1 MSKVSSSRTSVLP
14 SGGIDS
20 ASSDLTEH
28 LAFEPSQ
35 RGVADGQQSGPEHGG
50 SGSICM
56 QQYASAPMDASTA
69 AAWRDLYIGMV
80 GAGAS
85 LTGLTF
91 VAIALDPHQIE
102 RTPLLRLRAANAVWC
117 FVSVM
122 FIGLAVLTPRPFT
135 TVASVAVGVGG
146 FSGAVLLSVRTIR
159 QRIFRQPHPGAT
171 VFRATGNI
179 FGFLLA
185 GVGGFSL
192 IDGEQGWVFA
202 TLALACVIM
211 LSSGIFASWLLV
223 LQIGVPSSEKP

>member
-1 MSKVSSSRTSVLP
+1 VILN
-14 SGGIDS
+14 
-20 ASSDLTEH
+20 
-28 LAFEPSQ
+28 
-35 RGVADGQQSGPEHGG
+35 
-50 SGSICM
+50 
-56 QQYASAPMDASTA
+56 APMDPSTA

-102 RTPLLRLRAANAVWC
+102 RTPLLRLRAASAVWC

-135 TVASVAVGVGG
+135 SVASVAVGVGG
-146 FSGAVLLSVRTIR
+146 ISGAVLLSVRTIR

-171 VFRATGNI
+171 VFRAAGNI
-179 FGFLLA
+179 FGFLIA
-185 GVGGFSL
+185 GVGGLSL
-192 IDGEQGWVFA
+192 IDVEQGWVFA

-223 LQIGVPSSEKP
+223 LQIGVPRSDKP

>member
-1 MSKVSSSRTSVLP
+1 M
-14 SGGIDS
+14 
-20 ASSDLTEH
+20 
-28 LAFEPSQ
+28 
-35 RGVADGQQSGPEHGG
+35 
-50 SGSICM
+50 CM

-102 RTPLLRLRAANAVWC
+102 RTPLLRLRAASAVWC

-122 FIGLAVLTPRPFT
+122 FIGLVVLTPRPFT

-146 FSGAVLLSVRTIR
+146 FSGAVLLFVRTLR

-171 VFRATGNI
+171 VFRAAGNI

-185 GVGGFSL
+185 GVGGFLL
-192 IDGEQGWVFA
+192 IDVEQGWVFA
-202 TLALACVIM
+202 TLAIACVIM

-223 LQIGVPSSEKP
+223 LQIGVPSSGKP